1 MPRIPAASIRRT
13 SPEIGDHP
21 HFLAD
26 QPGPRRARARFG
38 ASSHRRSASAALA
51 LAMSV
56 DAAHPLAVARC
67 GDQTL
72 PKSGSPVQGVVA
84 LGPGL
89 SGPGV
94 PEPDGL
100 AVVLIS
106 IRWPCFWVVASA
118 GFSMVIVSTPSLNC
132 ADTAPG
138 STW

>member
-38 ASSHRRSASAALA
+38 ASSQRRSASAA
-51 LAMSV
+51 
-56 DAAHPLAVARC
+56 LAVARC

-132 ADTAPG
+132 AD
-138 STW
+138 